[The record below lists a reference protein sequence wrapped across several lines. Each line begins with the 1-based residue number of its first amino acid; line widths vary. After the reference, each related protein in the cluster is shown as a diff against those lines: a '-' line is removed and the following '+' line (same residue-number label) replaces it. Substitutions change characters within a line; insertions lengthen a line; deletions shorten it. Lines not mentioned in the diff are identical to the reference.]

1 MKRKLYDVK
10 NDESLLEY
18 GFPEDYSYQEEGVSE
33 RVVYRVFNFASGT
46 LHETFFENF
55 HIGYCDLKT
64 KTSTKIPVA
73 TEMETIEMEFVL
85 RGSCKRDSS
94 AFENTLDF
102 EENRHNITYTRPHKA
117 ISNWKAPS
125 KIVQMLQINIS
136 PNVFMGYLT
145 GENNLMRNFKEN
157 ILKKKS
163 SRINAHS
170 LTITP
175 KMHQTITEIIS
186 CKRKGTL
193 KRVFLESKILELLVM
208 QLEQFSSESNPKNY
222 TIKEENI
229 EKIHAAK
236 AYIIKHKYKTVT
248 LAELSQIV
256 CTNEYTL
263 KKGFKEVFGATVFGF
278 WNELKMENA
287 KNLLLD
293 GKISIGDIAD
303 KLSYKNQRHFSTAFK
318 KHFGKTPREMRNVK
332 NFTSKN

>member
-10 NDESLLEY
+10 TDEPLLEY
-18 GFPEDYSYQEEGVSE
+18 GFPEDYSYHEDGVSD
-33 RVVYRVFNFASGT
+33 RVVSRAFDFASGT
-46 LHETFFENF
+46 LYETFFENF

-64 KTSTKIPVA
+64 KKSTKIPVA
-73 TEMETIEMEFVL
+73 TEKETVEMEFVL

-94 AFENTLDF
+94 AFEYTLDF
-102 EENRHNITYTRPHKA
+102 DENRHNITYTKPHKA

-136 PNVFMGYLT
+136 PNVFTNYLT
-145 GENNLMRNFKEN
+145 DDNNLVRNFKEN

-170 LTITP
+170 STITP
-175 KMHQTITEIIS
+175 KMHQTIIEIIN
-186 CKRKGTL
+186 CKKKGTL

-208 QLEQFSSESNPKNY
+208 QLEQFSSEKKPKNY

-236 AYIIKHKYKTVT
+236 AYIIDRKYKTIT

-256 CTNEYTL
+256 GTNEYTL

-278 WNELKMENA
+278 WNELKMESA
-287 KNLLLD
+287 KNLLLNCNV
-293 GKISIGDIAD
+293 SIGDVAD
-303 KLSYKNQRHFSTAFK
+303 TLGYKNQRHFSTAFK
-318 KHFGKTPREMRNVK
+318 KYFGKTPREIRNI
-332 NFTSKN
+332 TSKN